1 MSKFSN
7 RLKNIRLKRNISRKA
22 LAQKVDLSYSTI
34 AKYEN
39 GEREPDISTL
49 NKLALSLEVSVDY
62 LAGKSNNE
70 NSDDSNLISEV
81 NCLLKE
87 FGIEYSGFHDI
98 DRWKALGPEELKELE
113 NYFKYITDMAMRK
126 KEENDD
132 EPT

>member
-1 MSKFSN
+1 MSKFST
-7 RLKNIRLKRNISRKA
+7 RLKNTRLKRNISRKV

-70 NSDDSNLISEV
+70 NSEGFNPLSEV
-81 NCLLKE
+81 NSLLKE

-98 DRWKALGPEELKELE
+98 DRWKAMGPEELKELE

-132 EPT
+132 DPT